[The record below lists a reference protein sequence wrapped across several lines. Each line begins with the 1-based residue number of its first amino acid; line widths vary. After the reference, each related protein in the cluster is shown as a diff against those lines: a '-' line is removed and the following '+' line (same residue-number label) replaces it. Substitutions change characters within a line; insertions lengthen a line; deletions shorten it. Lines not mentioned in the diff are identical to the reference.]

1 MCRVVGSRLDDK
13 LALQLAVACAMRE
26 ADDVVEFIA
35 PRRVAAA
42 VLASSSELAMTAG
55 EWDAVFGRQFPPL
68 RDAGVAKVVQSAE
81 FQPEIAAIGE
91 AIRCTISESEQ
102 SAQYSHAWTRALCY
116 VGVHLTESDQVR
128 VGRTAHAARRLEP
141 RARKR
146 PLLLT
151 FASFCEQALESTLGH
166 LVRADGRRI
175 EELRE
180 RLDDNGVDTILMGKV
195 LHVLSNSV
203 F

>member
-116 VGVHLTESDQVR
+116 VGVHLTESDQ
-128 VGRTAHAARRLEP
+128 
-141 RARKR
+141 
-146 PLLLT
+146 
-151 FASFCEQALESTLGH
+151 ALESTLGH